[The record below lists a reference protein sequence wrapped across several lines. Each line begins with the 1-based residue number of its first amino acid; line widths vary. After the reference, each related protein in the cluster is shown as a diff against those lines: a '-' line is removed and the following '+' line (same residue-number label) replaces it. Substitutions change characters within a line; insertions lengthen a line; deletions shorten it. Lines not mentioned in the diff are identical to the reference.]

1 MGMMQVKGEFSGR
14 TYDVNFAGEEPT
26 PQEIANATGKI
37 QILERQFEESY
48 ESKYGEQVIDDGTAF
63 GRGLDVGLTSL
74 RGALGTTIR
83 DIGTQSDIGFIED
96 FGASQEAAANRTRL
110 SRAGT
115 ATPPK
120 NFDEAREGGFGDT
133 LSYLGEIAGQSA
145 PQMLGPLAATGIG
158 TLLGGPGVGTVAG
171 VSAAMPYFYG
181 SDLQRAEQQVAAG
194 ELDAVD
200 RLKTFQAATG
210 QSLLNV
216 LGDKF
221 LLRGLVT
228 PGKNVLTRV
237 GKGTVRGAAVEVP
250 TEIGQ
255 QALERWQA
263 GLPIDNDEAFAEYRE
278 VGIAAGLLGGTMGG
292 GLSVFG
298 SAPSLDAGKGK
309 TNISGEPPVSDT
321 NTVTAEEGIDF
332 EVGRPTEGA
341 TDEAADRVAG
351 TDDAAAITGPTSVE
365 TSAGTGTGTGTG
377 TGAGAGLASI
387 SGSGNRIAAKLKTA
401 DRKQKIVQQLEKRT
415 TLPTLAEVLSSDN
428 VSNAK
433 ELVDTT
439 TEELLDKLVS
449 KPVGTVGTV
458 ETVETVETAEASKP
472 SVIKRTIAKPDDAAL
487 LEDARK
493 SVTDRKSGSVS
504 ALANDLKISKAK
516 AGKLIGLLA
525 AEDNPIV
532 GPAKQFQPREFRT
545 VTTPVQDK
553 PDAVAVDTITPTTE
567 LDGGTDVESDAEPK
581 QGAQLPDRTENL
593 SDDEIAIATVTEKAK
608 ANQEKIDALLANP
621 EADPEGELLKALQDN
636 NRALNQRLNVIKK
649 NAYEGGDYGRLTPY
663 GTSVREGTPTGLP
676 ANTGFGPDGQVIGV
690 QALKSNTPTTSG
702 YEGVKPVTDEQG
714 KNPNALSNEA
724 INYLEGLD
732 LNTLDLNAT
741 YREDV
746 GSDALRV
753 EDVPFADKT
762 AVLFAGDKPYEL
774 QGKPSYTGKIQWPP
788 ELVQHLSSL
797 PTDKGP
803 YGSQT
808 IGDALRTLY
817 TLKDG
822 VGNIPARLQGSY
834 GDTEARATAGLP
846 ENPITAPEMEP
857 ITPTRVR
864 DDTDLEVADSPSQ
877 LDATGSPLVQSYDR
891 TLGAPIGDP
900 TNTNPASKP
909 FVASDTLPAN
919 RAAIKLSQAEL
930 DLITGSGLSKEQRLA
945 ALSGALRDA
954 ELVDAL
960 EVATA
965 NTISRLFNDRKA
977 TFGLVG
983 KAALALENRQSTT
996 ASEAFEPDITTY
1008 EDKLNIIK
1016 LIRMTDQ
1023 NIKDIKDKVER
1034 ARVKAARDYFL
1045 RFRRP
1050 VDALHEMQGAHG
1062 DGNKTGAT
1070 QTASKDKT
1078 TAKDAEGVETDIS
1091 APAFNINLDAESKS
1105 DEEAFYGPLTYTNAV
1120 KAMYWV
1126 KNNLGSDTKAALTAR
1141 RVEYVSK
1148 TRAVVKD
1155 DHKTMKEGAAKLQA
1169 ASYGQAMREA
1179 SAAARV
1185 ADAANKASADLIAG
1199 LGAPNPLVAELEAIA
1214 RQDEAEAAKLAMRK
1228 ALRDRPKKEYTDDTL
1243 AADLLRKINEIKKG
1257 STQSVDEAVSEIEL
1271 AVAQDKTIA
1280 DMTERELDDILE
1292 AQIEAELER
1301 RAALPEGMRG
1311 RLKKTKK
1318 SKFFAKD
1325 REAVAI
1331 ELAERQEAEVASLKE
1346 ALEVEPAGTEQ
1357 DAPVTKA
1364 QFKPRKLDEKG
1375 KPLEGAQQGE
1385 RAGVETIL
1393 DDDAGVV
1400 SIAAQGDSD
1409 VIGNLVTPPAINEQL
1424 ELLGSEISALA
1435 EPLRPSTRNMLEN
1448 GDLVGALRSIAITG
1462 RSKNVSKIAER
1473 LVPYVGNTQ
1482 VKLVS
1487 GGLRNPQGQVAA
1499 GVFDPATNTIS
1510 LDRDIGM
1517 NSHATLH
1524 EMLHAA
1530 TATNLSDM
1538 SLPEVRQL
1546 NTIYEA
1552 VKKQLPP
1559 SYAMKSLEEFV
1570 AEAFSNPDFQVMLA
1584 GIPMTDLKLANTNMT
1599 NAYTNFRTAIR
1610 RFFNRIMRRPPE
1622 SVFNRT
1628 DLLLNDILA
1637 PQLSTRAAPAMYLAA
1652 SNPQRSVDV
1661 TNSATNAV
1669 KPTTPEQLR
1678 AMQDYAKNSEPYT
1691 GGKSFLYGIMPVNLL
1706 GDTLKRNHQSDVGND
1721 LNKLI
1726 NEQSSEL
1733 RDKTVKLDYI
1743 VNQIK
1748 DFRRAEGVEK
1758 YKTLQQ
1764 LVPMST
1770 LNRIDP
1776 SIKREMYTAYGLT
1789 IKDPKTLKTTRRNFS
1804 KPELRAKYMAE
1815 FKIKNPDHKLN
1826 VIAPLGKER
1835 LKVYDALKKDYD
1847 SIGKDGQR
1855 VYRTMRNYFKETYD
1869 EIEPA
1874 LRDRIN
1880 SISDDAE
1887 VRRTAFDRLSE
1898 LLLKDSGLITPY
1910 FPLMRKGSY
1919 RVSYTAIDPQDQDPD
1934 AKPQVDRFVEYFP
1947 TKIAA
1952 MEAVQKV
1959 KDYNKNMLARDD
1971 IKNSGLASILDEKT
1985 GTYTPNPMMADD
1997 ALFAPE
2003 MEKITANSNYGK
2015 APSSGF
2021 VFNVLN
2027 VLQTAGVQKMEGG
2040 KGNKVIS
2047 DILDLALD
2055 AVPERSFMQGFRT
2068 RKGVRGFL
2076 GDTTPTGYTL
2086 ENFDLIDMMETKGR
2100 DLNRQVVQLRSSAK
2114 IQKVVNQIVELTK
2127 NPDTAEIADRLM
2139 KIAEF
2144 AQRPNVDR
2152 VSQIITNLGFNWTM
2166 GLNFSSAALTFF
2178 DVGMSVIPLLSG
2190 KYGVSNTTKAF
2201 GDAVKAVSAAPSS
2214 KTLIVDDEKGNK
2226 VREQYDLGSFGIS
2239 LGNLDFSDPSSIPEG
2254 LRDLEVL
2261 VKYATNQ
2268 AQMGQSLTQETLEL
2282 DVFTGDTGTDRASRI
2297 GKKIVDTSQK
2307 WGGAMFHHSERYGRE
2322 VSLVAAYKLEMDK
2335 LSNGGKK
2342 EVTDADKQKAA
2353 EAAVEFVEFTLGGTA
2368 SAGRP
2373 VYAQGPVGNVL
2384 FLFKRF
2390 AISKYYMMMRMLNDA
2405 TVVLSRDAYPS
2416 DEAYQDAL
2424 DTRKIARA
2432 QAANFLIT
2440 TGLIAGASGMPLFGE
2455 LGIMYDM
2462 LLKDDDEDNWDVM
2475 NKKWMADPVYGGLVD
2490 MTGLEIGDRIALNNM
2505 LYRPPLIDKDQNPL
2519 FTLIEQIGGPA
2530 IGITSQLSRG
2540 WQLGSEGNVWRGVE
2554 AASPAALR
2562 NIMKT
2567 GRYATEGNLTLRGDE
2582 ITATSPFTLA
2592 GQALGFSSHAHIE
2605 QLNMNRN
2612 ERQKYS
2618 AMTDRK
2624 GRILRKANM
2633 ARREGD
2639 VEGLRQA
2646 YRESIEHNN
2655 SLPPDA
2661 IDLYITTE
2669 SFKNSS
2675 KNFDRNT
2682 REMIGGMQYSP
2693 SMRRSAGEYDGG
2705 LSSPVN

>member
-1 MGMMQVKGEFSGR
+1 MMQVKGEFSGR

-120 NFDEAREGGFGDT
+120 NFDAARKGGFGDT

-237 GKGTVRGAAVEVP
+237 GKGTVRGAGVEVP

-309 TNISGEPPVSDT
+309 TNISGEPPVGSD

-341 TDEAADRVAG
+341 TNEAADRVAG

-365 TSAGTGTGTGTG
+365 TSTGTGTGTG

-387 SGSGNRIAAKLKTA
+387 SGSGNRIAAKLKTE
-401 DRKQKIVQQLEKRT
+401 DRRQKIVQQLEKRT
-415 TLPTLAEVLSSDN
+415 TTLPTLAEVLSSGN
-428 VSNAK
+428 VANTR

-439 TEELLDKLVS
+439 TEELLDRLVR
-449 KPVGTVGTV
+449 KPVVTA
-458 ETVETVETAEASKP
+458 ETAETAETVETAEASKP
-472 SVIKRTIAKPDDAAL
+472 SVIRRKITKPDDAAL
-487 LEDARK
+487 LEDARR

-545 VTTPVQDK
+545 VTIPVQDK

-567 LDGGTDVESDAEPK
+567 LEGGTDAKSDAEPK

-593 SDDEIAIATVTEKAK
+593 SDDEIAIAAATDKARD
-608 ANQEKIDALLANP
+608 NQEKINALLANP
-621 EADPEGELLKALQDN
+621 EADPEGELLKALQADS
-636 NRALNQRLNVIKK
+636 RAANQRLNEIKK
-649 NAYEGGDYGRLTPY
+649 NAYEGGDYGKLTPY

-724 INYLEGLD
+724 VDYLERLD

-746 GSDALRV
+746 GSGALRV

-774 QGKPSYTGKIQWPP
+774 QGEPSYTGKIQWPP

-797 PTDKGP
+797 PTAKGP

-834 GDTEARATAGLP
+834 GDTEARAAAGLP
-846 ENPITAPEMEP
+846 ENPITAPDMEP

-877 LDATGSPLVQSYDR
+877 LDATGSPLVQSYDKA
-891 TLGAPIGDP
+891 LGAPIGDP

-909 FVASDTLPAN
+909 LLRKSIDTLPAN

-930 DLITGSGLSKEQRLA
+930 DSITGSGLSKEQRLA

-1016 LIRMTDQ
+1016 LIRTTDQ
-1023 NIKDIKDKVER
+1023 DIKDIKDKVER

-1126 KNNLGSDTKAALTAR
+1126 KNNLGPDTKAALTAR
-1141 RVEYVSK
+1141 RVEHVSK
-1148 TRAVVKD
+1148 TRAVVQD
-1155 DHKTMKEGAAKLQA
+1155 NHKAMKEGAAKLRA
-1169 ASYGQAMREA
+1169 ASFGQAMREA
-1179 SAAARV
+1179 SAATRLAN
-1185 ADAANKASADLIAG
+1185 AASKASDDLIAG
-1199 LGAPNPLVAELEAIA
+1199 LGAPNPLIAELEAIA

-1228 ALRDRPKKEYTDDTL
+1228 ALGNRPKKEYTDDTL

-1292 AQIEAELER
+1292 VQIEAELER

-1375 KPLEGAQQGE
+1375 KPLKGAQQGE

-1409 VIGNLVTPPAINEQL
+1409 VIGDLVTPPAINEQL
-1424 ELLGSEISALA
+1424 ELLGSEIS
-1435 EPLRPSTRNMLEN
+1435 
-1448 GDLVGALRSIAITG
+1448 DLV
-1462 RSKNVSKIAER
+1462 
-1473 LVPYVGNTQ
+1473 
-1482 VKLVS
+1482 
-1487 GGLRNPQGQVAA
+1487 
-1499 GVFDPATNTIS
+1499 
-1510 LDRDIGM
+1510 
-1517 NSHATLH
+1517 
-1524 EMLHAA
+1524 
-1530 TATNLSDM
+1530 
-1538 SLPEVRQL
+1538 
-1546 NTIYEA
+1546 
-1552 VKKQLPP
+1552 
-1559 SYAMKSLEEFV
+1559 
-1570 AEAFSNPDFQVMLA
+1570 
-1584 GIPMTDLKLANTNMT
+1584 
-1599 NAYTNFRTAIR
+1599 
-1610 RFFNRIMRRPPE
+1610 
-1622 SVFNRT
+1622 
-1628 DLLLNDILA
+1628 
-1637 PQLSTRAAPAMYLAA
+1637 
-1652 SNPQRSVDV
+1652 
-1661 TNSATNAV
+1661 
-1669 KPTTPEQLR
+1669 
-1678 AMQDYAKNSEPYT
+1678 
-1691 GGKSFLYGIMPVNLL
+1691 PV
-1706 GDTLKRNHQSDVGND
+1706 
-1721 LNKLI
+1721 I
-1726 NEQSSEL
+1726 C
-1733 RDKTVKLDYI
+1733 
-1743 VNQIK
+1743 
-1748 DFRRAEGVEK
+1748 
-1758 YKTLQQ
+1758 
-1764 LVPMST
+1764 
-1770 LNRIDP
+1770 
-1776 SIKREMYTAYGLT
+1776 
-1789 IKDPKTLKTTRRNFS
+1789 
-1804 KPELRAKYMAE
+1804 
-1815 FKIKNPDHKLN
+1815 
-1826 VIAPLGKER
+1826 
-1835 LKVYDALKKDYD
+1835 
-1847 SIGKDGQR
+1847 
-1855 VYRTMRNYFKETYD
+1855 
-1869 EIEPA
+1869 
-1874 LRDRIN
+1874 
-1880 SISDDAE
+1880 
-1887 VRRTAFDRLSE
+1887 
-1898 LLLKDSGLITPY
+1898 
-1910 FPLMRKGSY
+1910 
-1919 RVSYTAIDPQDQDPD
+1919 
-1934 AKPQVDRFVEYFP
+1934 
-1947 TKIAA
+1947 
-1952 MEAVQKV
+1952 
-1959 KDYNKNMLARDD
+1959 
-1971 IKNSGLASILDEKT
+1971 
-1985 GTYTPNPMMADD
+1985 
-1997 ALFAPE
+1997 
-2003 MEKITANSNYGK
+2003 
-2015 APSSGF
+2015 
-2021 VFNVLN
+2021 
-2027 VLQTAGVQKMEGG
+2027 
-2040 KGNKVIS
+2040 
-2047 DILDLALD
+2047 
-2055 AVPERSFMQGFRT
+2055 
-2068 RKGVRGFL
+2068 
-2076 GDTTPTGYTL
+2076 
-2086 ENFDLIDMMETKGR
+2086 
-2100 DLNRQVVQLRSSAK
+2100 
-2114 IQKVVNQIVELTK
+2114 
-2127 NPDTAEIADRLM
+2127 
-2139 KIAEF
+2139 
-2144 AQRPNVDR
+2144 
-2152 VSQIITNLGFNWTM
+2152 
-2166 GLNFSSAALTFF
+2166 
-2178 DVGMSVIPLLSG
+2178 
-2190 KYGVSNTTKAF
+2190 
-2201 GDAVKAVSAAPSS
+2201 
-2214 KTLIVDDEKGNK
+2214 
-2226 VREQYDLGSFGIS
+2226 
-2239 LGNLDFSDPSSIPEG
+2239 
-2254 LRDLEVL
+2254 
-2261 VKYATNQ
+2261 
-2268 AQMGQSLTQETLEL
+2268 
-2282 DVFTGDTGTDRASRI
+2282 
-2297 GKKIVDTSQK
+2297 
-2307 WGGAMFHHSERYGRE
+2307 
-2322 VSLVAAYKLEMDK
+2322 
-2335 LSNGGKK
+2335 
-2342 EVTDADKQKAA
+2342 
-2353 EAAVEFVEFTLGGTA
+2353 
-2368 SAGRP
+2368 
-2373 VYAQGPVGNVL
+2373 
-2384 FLFKRF
+2384 
-2390 AISKYYMMMRMLNDA
+2390 
-2405 TVVLSRDAYPS
+2405 
-2416 DEAYQDAL
+2416 
-2424 DTRKIARA
+2424 
-2432 QAANFLIT
+2432 
-2440 TGLIAGASGMPLFGE
+2440 
-2455 LGIMYDM
+2455 
-2462 LLKDDDEDNWDVM
+2462 
-2475 NKKWMADPVYGGLVD
+2475 
-2490 MTGLEIGDRIALNNM
+2490 
-2505 LYRPPLIDKDQNPL
+2505 
-2519 FTLIEQIGGPA
+2519 
-2530 IGITSQLSRG
+2530 
-2540 WQLGSEGNVWRGVE
+2540 
-2554 AASPAALR
+2554 
-2562 NIMKT
+2562 
-2567 GRYATEGNLTLRGDE
+2567 
-2582 ITATSPFTLA
+2582 
-2592 GQALGFSSHAHIE
+2592 
-2605 QLNMNRN
+2605 
-2612 ERQKYS
+2612 
-2618 AMTDRK
+2618 
-2624 GRILRKANM
+2624 
-2633 ARREGD
+2633 
-2639 VEGLRQA
+2639 
-2646 YRESIEHNN
+2646 
-2655 SLPPDA
+2655 
-2661 IDLYITTE
+2661 
-2669 SFKNSS
+2669 
-2675 KNFDRNT
+2675 
-2682 REMIGGMQYSP
+2682 
-2693 SMRRSAGEYDGG
+2693 
-2705 LSSPVN
+2705 

>member
-37 QILERQFEESY
+37 QVLERQFEKSY
-48 ESKYGEQVIDDGTAF
+48 ENKYGEQVIDDGTAF

-120 NFDEAREGGFGDT
+120 NFDAAREGGFGDT
-133 LSYLGEIAGQSA
+133 LSYFGEIAGQSA

-237 GKGTVRGAAVEVP
+237 GKGTVRGAGVEVP

-309 TNISGEPPVSDT
+309 TNISGEPPVGSD

-332 EVGRPTEGA
+332 EVGKPTGGA
-341 TDEAADRVAG
+341 ADKAADRVAG

-365 TSAGTGTGTGTG
+365 TSTGTG

-387 SGSGNRIAAKLKTA
+387 SGSGNRIAARLKTE
-401 DRKQKIVQQLEKRT
+401 DRRQELVQQLEKRT

-439 TEELLDKLVS
+439 TKELLDKLVR
-449 KPVGTVGTV
+449 KPVGTA
-458 ETVETVETAEASKP
+458 ETVETAGTAETNKP

-487 LEDARK
+487 LEDARR
-493 SVTDRKSGSVS
+493 SVTDRKVASVS
-504 ALANDLKISKAK
+504 GLQRDLKISQSRA
-516 AGKLIGLLA
+516 ARLISILA
-525 AEDNPIV
+525 AETNPIV
-532 GPAKQFQPREFRT
+532 GPA
-545 VTTPVQDK
+545 DK
-553 PDAVAVDTITPTTE
+553 RGLRQYIPMTIEDTPDAVAVGAPIVPDTITPTTE
-567 LDGGTDVESDAEPK
+567 LNGSTDVKSDAEPK

-593 SDDEIAIATVTEKAK
+593 SDDEIAIAAATDKAK

-649 NAYEGGDYGRLTPY
+649 NAYEGGDYGKYPEAGTPKVVLTPEPEP
-663 GTSVREGTPTGLP
+663 VVP
-676 ANTGFGPDGQVIGV
+676 AQV
-690 QALKSNTPTTSG
+690 TTEVS
-702 YEGVKPVTDEQG
+702 
-714 KNPNALSNEA
+714 
-724 INYLEGLD
+724 
-732 LNTLDLNAT
+732 
-741 YREDV
+741 
-746 GSDALRV
+746 
-753 EDVPFADKT
+753 
-762 AVLFAGDKPYEL
+762 
-774 QGKPSYTGKIQWPP
+774 
-788 ELVQHLSSL
+788 
-797 PTDKGP
+797 
-803 YGSQT
+803 
-808 IGDALRTLY
+808 
-817 TLKDG
+817 
-822 VGNIPARLQGSY
+822 
-834 GDTEARATAGLP
+834 DTELGPPKA
-846 ENPITAPEMEP
+846 IS
-857 ITPTRVR
+857 PT

-891 TLGAPIGDP
+891 ALGAPIGDP

-909 FVASDTLPAN
+909 FATSDTLPAN

-1357 DAPVTKA
+1357 DAPVTRA

-1409 VIGNLVTPPAINEQL
+1409 VIGDLVTPPAINEQL

-1499 GVFDPATNTIS
+1499 GVFDPATNTIF
-1510 LDRDIGM
+1510 LDRDIGI

-1530 TATNLSDM
+1530 TAANLSNM
-1538 SLPEVRQL
+1538 GLPEVRQL

-1559 SYAMKSLEEFV
+1559 SYAMKSLDEFV

-1652 SNPQRSVDV
+1652 SNPQGSVDV

-1815 FKIKNPDHKLN
+1815 FKIENPDHKLN

-1959 KDYNKNMLARDD
+1959 KDYNKTMLARDD

-2027 VLQTAGVQKMEGG
+2027 VLQTAGVQKMEDG

-2144 AQRPNVDR
+2144 AQRPNVNR
-2152 VSQIITNLGFNWTM
+2152 ASQIITNLGFNWTM

-2178 DVGMSVIPLLSG
+2178 DVGMSVMPLLSG

-2373 VYAQGPVGNVL
+2373 VYAQGPIGNVL

-2530 IGITSQLSRG
+2530 VGITSQLSRG

-2705 LSSPVN
+2705 LSSPVS

>member
-1 MGMMQVKGEFSGR
+1 MMQVKGEFSGR

-37 QILERQFEESY
+37 QVLERQFEKSY
-48 ESKYGEQVIDDGTAF
+48 ENKYGEQVIDDGTAF

-120 NFDEAREGGFGDT
+120 NFDAARKGGFGDT

-221 LLRGLVT
+221 LLRGLAT

-309 TNISGEPPVSDT
+309 TDVGDKPPVGSD
-321 NTVTAEEGIDF
+321 NTVTAEEGVDF
-332 EVGRPTEGA
+332 EVGKPIGSA
-341 TDEAADRVAG
+341 ADKAADRVAG

-365 TSAGTGTGTGTG
+365 TSTGTGTGTGAG

-387 SGSGNRIAAKLKTA
+387 SGSGNRLAARLKTE
-401 DRKQKIVQQLEKRT
+401 DRRQKIVQQLEKRT
-415 TLPTLAEVLSSDN
+415 TLPTIAEVFSSDN

-439 TEELLDKLVS
+439 KEELLGKLVR
-449 KPVGTVGTV
+449 KPVGTA
-458 ETVETVETAEASKP
+458 ETVETAGTTEASKP

-487 LEDARK
+487 LEGARK

-532 GPAKQFQPREFRT
+532 GPAKQFQPRQFIPMTIEDT
-545 VTTPVQDK
+545 
-553 PDAVAVDTITPTTE
+553 PDAVAVGAPIVPDTITPTTK
-567 LDGGTDVESDAEPK
+567 LDGGTDAKSDAEPK

-676 ANTGFGPDGQVIGV
+676 ANTGFGPDGQVIGT
-690 QALKSNTPTTSG
+690 QALRSSTPTTSG
-702 YEGVKPVTDEQG
+702 YENVEPITDEQG
-714 KNPNALSNEA
+714 KNPSVLSNEA
-724 INYLEGLD
+724 IEYLEGLD

-741 YREDV
+741 YQEDI

-753 EDVPFADKT
+753 EDVPFTDKA
-762 AVLFAGDKPYEL
+762 AVLFAEDKPYEL
-774 QGKPSYTGKIQWPP
+774 RGKPNYTGKIQWPA
-788 ELVQHLSSL
+788 ELEKHLRAL
-797 PTDKGP
+797 PTSRGP

-834 GDTEARATAGLP
+834 GDTEARAAAGLP

-945 ALSGALRDA
+945 ALSGTLRDA

-1016 LIRMTDQ
+1016 LISTTDQ
-1023 NIKDIKDKVER
+1023 DIKDIKDKVER

-1050 VDALHEMQGAHG
+1050 VDALYEMQGAHG

-1078 TAKDAEGVETDIS
+1078 TARDAEGVETDIS
-1091 APAFNINLDAESKS
+1091 VPAFNINLDAESKS

-1126 KNNLGSDTKAALTAR
+1126 KNNLGSDTKAALTAK

-1155 DHKTMKEGAAKLQA
+1155 NHKTMKEGAAKLQA

-1179 SAAARV
+1179 GAAARV

-1199 LGAPNPLVAELEAIA
+1199 LGAPSPLVAELEAIS
-1214 RQDEAEAAKLAMRK
+1214 RQDEAEAAKLAMRR

-1243 AADLLRKINEIKKG
+1243 TADLLRKINEIKKVP
-1257 STQSVDEAVSEIEL
+1257 TKSVDESVSEIEL
-1271 AVAQDKTIA
+1271 AVAQDKTIS
-1280 DMTERELDDILE
+1280 DMTVEELEVILD
-1292 AQIEAELER
+1292 ARIEAELVR
-1301 RAALPEGMRG
+1301 RAGLSKGRRG
-1311 RLKKTKK
+1311 RITKTKAGE
-1318 SKFFAKD
+1318 FRAKD
-1325 REAVAI
+1325 IRDISDILTRE
-1331 ELAERQEAEVASLKE
+1331 LNAETASLAD
-1346 ALEVEPAGTEQ
+1346 ALNVAPVDIQQ
-1357 DAPVTKA
+1357 DASVTKA
-1364 QFKPRKLDEKG
+1364 QFKPRKLDAEG

-1409 VIGNLVTPPAINEQL
+1409 VIGDLVTPPAINEQL

-1499 GVFDPATNTIS
+1499 GVFDPATNTIF
-1510 LDRDIGM
+1510 LDRDIGI

-1530 TATNLSDM
+1530 TAANLSNM
-1538 SLPEVRQL
+1538 GLPEVRQL

-1559 SYAMKSLEEFV
+1559 SYAMKSLDEFV

-1652 SNPQRSVDV
+1652 SNPQGSVDV

-1748 DFRRAEGVEK
+1748 DFRRTEGVKK

-1789 IKDPKTLKTTRRNFS
+1789 IKDPKTLKTKRRNFS
-1804 KPELRAKYMAE
+1804 KPEIRAKYVAE

-1826 VIAPLGKER
+1826 AIAPLGKER

-1874 LRDRIN
+1874 LRERIN

-1898 LLLKDSGLITPY
+1898 LLLKDSGLVTPY

-1952 MEAVQKV
+1952 MAAVQKV
-1959 KDYNKNMLARDD
+1959 KDYNKTMLARDD
-1971 IKNSGLASILDEKT
+1971 VKNSGLTSILDEKT

-2027 VLQTAGVQKMEGG
+2027 VLQAAGVQKMEGG

-2086 ENFDLIDMMETKGR
+2086 ENFDLVDMMETKGR

-2114 IQKVVNQIVELTK
+2114 IQKVVNQIAELTK

-2144 AQRPNVDR
+2144 AQRPNVNR
-2152 VSQIITNLGFNWTM
+2152 ASQIITNLGFNWTM

-2178 DVGMSVIPLLSG
+2178 DVGMSVMPLLSG

-2201 GDAVKAVSAAPSS
+2201 GDAVKAVGAAPNS
-2214 KTLIVDDEKGNK
+2214 KTLIVDDENGNK

-2282 DVFTGDTGTDRASRI
+2282 DVYTGDTGAGKASRI

-2322 VSLVAAYKLEMDK
+2322 VSLVAAYKLEIDK
-2335 LSNGGKK
+2335 ISNGGKRD
-2342 EVTDADKQKAA
+2342 VSDADKQAAA

-2405 TVVLSRDAYPS
+2405 TVVLARDAYPS

-2530 IGITSQLSRG
+2530 VGITSQLSRG

-2554 AASPAALR
+2554 AAAPAALR
-2562 NIMKT
+2562 NVMKT

-2582 ITATSPFTLA
+2582 ITATNPFTLA
-2592 GQALGFSSHAHIE
+2592 GQALGFASHAHIE

-2646 YRESIEHNN
+2646 YKESIEHNN
-2655 SLPPDA
+2655 SLPSDA
-2661 IDLYITTE
+2661 VDLYITTE

-2682 REMIGGMQYSP
+2682 EEMIGGMQYSP

-2705 LSSPVN
+2705 LSSPIS

>member
-48 ESKYGEQVIDDGTAF
+48 ENKYGEQVIDDGTAF

-120 NFDEAREGGFGDT
+120 NFDAARKGGFGDT

-237 GKGTVRGAAVEVP
+237 GKGTVRGAGVEVP

-321 NTVTAEEGIDF
+321 NTVTAEEGVDF
-332 EVGRPTEGA
+332 EVGRPTKGA

-365 TSAGTGTGTGTG
+365 TSTGTGTGTG

-439 TEELLDKLVS
+439 TEELSNKLVS
-449 KPVGTVGTV
+449 KPVGTV
-458 ETVETVETAEASKP
+458 ETVETAETAETAEASKP
-472 SVIKRTIAKPDDAAL
+472 SVIKRTIAQPDDAAL

-545 VTTPVQDK
+545 VTIPVQDK

-567 LDGGTDVESDAEPK
+567 LDGGTDAKSDAEPK

-649 NAYEGGDYGRLTPY
+649 NAYEGGDYGKLTPY

-724 INYLEGLD
+724 IDYLEGLD

-834 GDTEARATAGLP
+834 GDTEARAAAGLP

-909 FVASDTLPAN
+909 FVAFDTLPAN

-1105 DEEAFYGPLTYTNAV
+1105 DEEAFYGSLTYTNAV

-1199 LGAPNPLVAELEAIA
+1199 LGAPNPLIAELEAIA

-1243 AADLLRKINEIKKG
+1243 AADLLRKINEIKKE

-1311 RLKKTKK
+1311 RLEKTKK

-1409 VIGNLVTPPAINEQL
+1409 VIGDLVTPPAINEQL

-1499 GVFDPATNTIS
+1499 GVFDPATNTIF

-1530 TATNLSDM
+1530 TAANLSDM

-1652 SNPQRSVDV
+1652 SNPQGSVDV

-1959 KDYNKNMLARDD
+1959 KNYNKTMLARDD

-2178 DVGMSVIPLLSG
+2178 DVGMSVMPLLSG

-2282 DVFTGDTGTDRASRI
+2282 DVFTGDTGADRASRI

-2342 EVTDADKQKAA
+2342 EVTDADRQKAA

-2373 VYAQGPVGNVL
+2373 VYAQGPIGNVL

-2705 LSSPVN
+2705 LSSPVS

>member
-458 ETVETVETAEASKP
+458 ETVQTVETAEASKP

-1691 GGKSFLYGIMPVNLL
+1691 GSKSFLYGIMPVNLL

-1997 ALFAPE
+1997 TLFAPE